1 VGRGTEDAVWVEA
14 RGKTRGVRGG
24 PQNEWFVEVCGS
36 LVARTG
42 VDWNGGNLGYMNDKG
57 VLSRT
62 KLALLM
68 LRK

>member
-1 VGRGTEDAVWVEA
+1 LVVRFGILGYLVGDLWRVGRGTEDAVWVEA

-42 VDWNGGNLGYMNDKG
+42 VGLERGKSG
-57 VLSRT
+57 VHE
-62 KLALLM
+62 
-68 LRK
+68 

>member
-42 VDWNGGNLGYMNDKG
+42 VGLERGKSG
-57 VLSRT
+57 VHE
-62 KLALLM
+62 
-68 LRK
+68 